1 MISCPA
7 KAGLQ
12 GEFIL
17 VILDLESSSGRS
29 SMKHV
34 KFMLA
39 IILMLVVVILIVQNH
54 EALSTKVSFRVSL
67 FSWHVESSMMSVYY
81 IITISFLFGVIIS
94 GTYGI
99 IERFR
104 LMKELKTLRASSQ
117 QKEQELN
124 SLRNLPITS
133 EDISQDETNESNGML
148 QGED

>member
-1 MISCPA
+1 
-7 KAGLQ
+7 
-12 GEFIL
+12 
-17 VILDLESSSGRS
+17 
-29 SMKHV
+29 MKHV

-54 EALSTKVSFRVSL
+54 EALSTKVSFRVSF
-67 FSWHVESSMMSVYY
+67 FSYHVESSMMSVYY

-104 LMKELKTLRASSQ
+104 LMKALKSLRTSSQ
-117 QKEQELN
+117 EKEQELN

-133 EDISQDETNESNGML
+133 EDISQDETDESNGTL

>member
-1 MISCPA
+1 
-7 KAGLQ
+7 
-12 GEFIL
+12 
-17 VILDLESSSGRS
+17 
-29 SMKHV
+29 MKHV

-54 EALSTKVSFRVSL
+54 EALSTKVSFRFSF
-67 FSWHVESSMMSVYY
+67 FSWSLQSSMMSVYY

-104 LMKELKTLRASSQ
+104 LMKALKSLRTSSQ
-117 QKEQELN
+117 EKEQELN

-133 EDISQDETNESNGML
+133 EDISQDETDESNGTL

>member
-1 MISCPA
+1 
-7 KAGLQ
+7 
-12 GEFIL
+12 
-17 VILDLESSSGRS
+17 
-29 SMKHV
+29 MKHV

-54 EALSTKVSFRVSL
+54 EALSTKVSFRVSF
-67 FSWHVESSMMSVYY
+67 FSYSVQSSMMSVYY

-104 LMKELKTLRASSQ
+104 LMKALKSLRAESQ
-117 QKEQELN
+117 EKERELN

-133 EDISQDETNESNGML
+133 EDISQDEMNESNGTL

>member
-1 MISCPA
+1 
-7 KAGLQ
+7 
-12 GEFIL
+12 
-17 VILDLESSSGRS
+17 
-29 SMKHV
+29 MKHV

-54 EALSTKVSFRVSL
+54 EALSTKVSFRVSF
-67 FSWHVESSMMSVYY
+67 FSYHAESSMMSVYY
-81 IITISFLFGVIIS
+81 IITISFLFGVLIS

-104 LMKELKTLRASSQ
+104 LMKALKTLRASSQ
-117 QKEQELN
+117 EKEQELN

-133 EDISQDETNESNGML
+133 EDISQEETNESNGTL

>member
-1 MISCPA
+1 
-7 KAGLQ
+7 
-12 GEFIL
+12 
-17 VILDLESSSGRS
+17 
-29 SMKHV
+29 MKHV

-54 EALSTKVSFRVSL
+54 EALSTKVSFRVSF
-67 FSWHVESSMMSVYY
+67 FSYNVQSSMMSVYY

-104 LMKELKTLRASSQ
+104 LMKALKSLRAESQ
-117 QKEQELN
+117 EKERELN

-133 EDISQDETNESNGML
+133 EDISQDEMNESNGTL

>member
-1 MISCPA
+1 
-7 KAGLQ
+7 
-12 GEFIL
+12 
-17 VILDLESSSGRS
+17 
-29 SMKHV
+29 MKHV

-54 EALSTKVSFRVSL
+54 EALSTKVSFRVSF
-67 FSWHVESSMMSVYY
+67 FSYSVQSSMMSVYY

-104 LMKELKTLRASSQ
+104 LMKALKSLRAESQ
-117 QKEQELN
+117 EKEQELN

-133 EDISQDETNESNGML
+133 EDISQDETDESNGTL

>member
-1 MISCPA
+1 
-7 KAGLQ
+7 
-12 GEFIL
+12 
-17 VILDLESSSGRS
+17 
-29 SMKHV
+29 
-34 KFMLA
+34 MLA

-54 EALSTKVSFRVSL
+54 EALSTKVSFRVSF
-67 FSWHVESSMMSVYY
+67 FSYHVESSMMSVYY

-104 LMKELKTLRASSQ
+104 LMKALKSLRTSSQ
-117 QKEQELN
+117 EKEQELN

-133 EDISQDETNESNGML
+133 EDISQDETDESNGTL

>member
-1 MISCPA
+1 
-7 KAGLQ
+7 
-12 GEFIL
+12 
-17 VILDLESSSGRS
+17 
-29 SMKHV
+29 MKHV

-54 EALSTKVSFRVSL
+54 EAMSTKVSFRVSF
-67 FSWHVESSMMSVYY
+67 FSFNLQSSMMSVYY

-117 QKEQELN
+117 EKEQELN

-133 EDISQDETNESNGML
+133 EDISQDETNESNGTL

>member
-1 MISCPA
+1 
-7 KAGLQ
+7 
-12 GEFIL
+12 
-17 VILDLESSSGRS
+17 
-29 SMKHV
+29 MKHV

-39 IILMLVVVILIVQNH
+39 IILVLVVVILIVQNH
-54 EALSTKVSFRVSL
+54 EALSTKVSFRVSF
-67 FSWHVESSMMSVYY
+67 FSWSLQSSMMSVYY

-104 LMKELKTLRASSQ
+104 LMKALKTLRASSQ
-117 QKEQELN
+117 EKEQELN

-133 EDISQDETNESNGML
+133 EDISQDETSEFNGTP

>member
-1 MISCPA
+1 
-7 KAGLQ
+7 
-12 GEFIL
+12 
-17 VILDLESSSGRS
+17 
-29 SMKHV
+29 MKHV

-54 EALSTKVSFRVSL
+54 EALSTKVSFRVSF
-67 FSWHVESSMMSVYY
+67 FSWGLQSSMMSVYY

-104 LMKELKTLRASSQ
+104 LMKALKSLRASSHE
-117 QKEQELN
+117 KEQELN

-133 EDISQDETNESNGML
+133 EDITQDETTETNGTL

>member
-1 MISCPA
+1 
-7 KAGLQ
+7 
-12 GEFIL
+12 
-17 VILDLESSSGRS
+17 
-29 SMKHV
+29 MKHV

-54 EALSTKVSFRVSL
+54 EAMSTKVSFRVSF
-67 FSWHVESSMMSVYY
+67 FSFQAQSSMMSVYY

-104 LMKELKTLRASSQ
+104 LMKMIKLLKATSKE
-117 QKEQELN
+117 KEQELN

-133 EDISQDETNESNGML
+133 DDISQDETNDLDGTPNGGL
-148 QGED
+148 

>member
-1 MISCPA
+1 
-7 KAGLQ
+7 
-12 GEFIL
+12 
-17 VILDLESSSGRS
+17 
-29 SMKHV
+29 MKHV

-39 IILMLVVVILIVQNH
+39 IILMLLVVILIVQNH
-54 EALSTKVSFRVSL
+54 EAMSTKVSFRVSF
-67 FSWHVESSMMSVYY
+67 FSFNLQSSMMSVYY

-104 LMKELKTLRASSQ
+104 LMKALKTLRASSQ
-117 QKEQELN
+117 EKEQELN

-133 EDISQDETNESNGML
+133 EDISQDETNESNGTL

>member
-1 MISCPA
+1 
-7 KAGLQ
+7 
-12 GEFIL
+12 
-17 VILDLESSSGRS
+17 
-29 SMKHV
+29 MKHV

-54 EALSTKVSFRVSL
+54 EALSTKVSFRVSF
-67 FSWHVESSMMSVYY
+67 FSYNVQSSMMSVYY

-104 LMKELKTLRASSQ
+104 LMKALKSLRASSQ
-117 QKEQELN
+117 EKERELN

-133 EDISQDETNESNGML
+133 EDITPDEMNESNGTR

>member
-1 MISCPA
+1 
-7 KAGLQ
+7 
-12 GEFIL
+12 
-17 VILDLESSSGRS
+17 
-29 SMKHV
+29 MKHV

-39 IILMLVVVILIVQNH
+39 IILILVVVILIVQNH
-54 EALSTKVSFRVSL
+54 EALSTKVSFRVSF
-67 FSWHVESSMMSVYY
+67 FSWNLQASMMSVYY

-104 LMKELKTLRASSQ
+104 LMKALKTLRASSQ
-117 QKEQELN
+117 EKEQELN

-133 EDISQDETNESNGML
+133 EDISQDETSEFNGTL

>member
-1 MISCPA
+1 
-7 KAGLQ
+7 
-12 GEFIL
+12 
-17 VILDLESSSGRS
+17 
-29 SMKHV
+29 MKHV

>member
-1 MISCPA
+1 
-7 KAGLQ
+7 
-12 GEFIL
+12 
-17 VILDLESSSGRS
+17 
-29 SMKHV
+29 MKHV

-54 EALSTKVSFRVSL
+54 EALSTKVSFRVSF
-67 FSWHVESSMMSVYY
+67 FSYNVQSSMMSVYY

-104 LMKELKTLRASSQ
+104 LMKELKSLRASSQ
-117 QKEQELN
+117 EKERELN

-133 EDISQDETNESNGML
+133 EDITPDEMNESNGTP